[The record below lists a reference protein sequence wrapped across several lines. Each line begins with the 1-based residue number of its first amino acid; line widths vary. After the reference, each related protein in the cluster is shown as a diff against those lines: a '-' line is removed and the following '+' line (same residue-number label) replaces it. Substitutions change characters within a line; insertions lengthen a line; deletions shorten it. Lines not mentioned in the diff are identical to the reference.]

1 MVEEETT
8 INDSAAKVEKMERAG
23 TEEAGTTGFSDRSGR
38 ESGRGR
44 ESEGGVAVIRAG
56 RTLSDRNGA
65 IIRGSRD
72 VKRSALCA
80 RRCPAR
86 RWPVGL
92 PYGFAGI
99 VLNIDPL
106 TT

>member
-1 MVEEETT
+1 MEE
-8 INDSAAKVEKMERAG
+8 DARAKEVA
-23 TEEAGTTGFSDRSGR
+23 
-38 ESGRGR
+38 
-44 ESEGGVAVIRAG
+44 GVAVIRAG

>member
-1 MVEEETT
+1 MFHGGRNA
-8 INDSAAKVEKMERAG
+8 INDSALKAEKVERG
-23 TEEAGTTGFSDRSGR
+23 NDRFFPIDRSGC
-38 ESGRGR
+38 ERGR
-44 ESEGGVAVIRAG
+44 ESVGGGVAVIRAG

-80 RRCPAR
+80 RRHPAR
-86 RWPVGL
+86 RWPVRL